1 VVDRQL
7 VGAGSDEV
15 AVLAVE
21 GAGGGVRDA
30 RKGEVCSVKV

>member
-1 VVDRQL
+1 MVDRQL
-7 VGAGSDEV
+7 VGASSDEV

-21 GAGGGVRDA
+21 GAGGCMRDA